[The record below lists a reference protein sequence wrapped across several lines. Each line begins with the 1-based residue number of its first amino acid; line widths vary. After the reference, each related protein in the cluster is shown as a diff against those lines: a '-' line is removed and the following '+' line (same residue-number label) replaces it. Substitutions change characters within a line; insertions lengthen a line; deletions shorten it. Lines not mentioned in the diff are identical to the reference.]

1 MRVAMIIAV
10 VLVSATPSEASKSCM
25 TKAEARQHFGSVHI
39 YWHGPNRCWDATPT
53 RRYSTREIQR
63 KTPIREVN
71 RTREVNRES
80 DQPKRID
87 QPKWRDSMSEM
98 LASSDPVQPIGNSVD
113 VRRYRN
119 DVAIAAT
126 PWIDRWTD
134 IEAPPLAARWVDIA
148 PGEKPP
154 VIERKAHRLVRPPGA
169 VLVFILFVVLALA
182 TIEVLLGG
190 RFYQWRQ
197 SGRMRRMTWPA

>member
-1 MRVAMIIAV
+1 MRVAMIIAM

-25 TKAEARQHFGSVHI
+25 TAAEARQHFGSVHI

-53 RRYSTREIQR
+53 RRHANRKIQR
-63 KTPIREVN
+63 KTP
-71 RTREVNRES
+71 TREVQREI

-98 LASSDPVQPIGNSVD
+98 LASSDPVQSIPTSVD
-113 VRRYRN
+113 ARRYGS
-119 DVAIAAT
+119 DGAVAAT

-134 IEAPPLAARWVDIA
+134 IEAPRLAARWVDIA
-148 PGEKPP
+148 PVEPPP
-154 VIERKAHRLVRPPGA
+154 VVERKAHRLVRPPGA

-197 SGRMRRMTWPA
+197 SGRMSRMTWPA